1 MSEIAEE
8 ISTESEGVKSL
19 KTFRRSKEL
28 EDFYRFINENG
39 LRREAHH
46 ALEFIQSRLSL
57 PKKKSRGRK
66 SKAKK
71 LQ

>member
-1 MSEIAEE
+1 MSEAVEE
-8 ISTESEGVKSL
+8 VSTESEGVKSL
-19 KTFRRSKEL
+19 KTFRKSKDL

-46 ALEFIQSRLSL
+46 ALEYIYGRLNTT
-57 PKKKSRGRK
+57 KKKTRGRK
-66 SKAKK
+66 SKK